1 MENPMR
7 SMAHTFQFSLNQAA
21 LLRMSAFAAAL
32 ALSACATQAPPASPN
47 QPAPVV
53 VAPPKNTAEQETLH
67 TLITQQD
74 RLYRV
79 ASPLLVNNADLCK
92 GNARNLLG
100 FTAKNK
106 YSFSSELTQAAE
118 ALYGMDDRLQVMG
131 VLAGSGAARAGIKRG
146 DRMMTAE
153 GTPIPQGEN
162 AERSTAMILA
172 PLVSRRASIKLT
184 MLRDGAN
191 IPMTVPLTRACAY
204 SIELGN
210 TDNVNAYDDG
220 RRVLITRGMMNFART
235 DEELAYVLAKEMAH
249 NSLQHASKQ
258 KLINTIGDIIDNL
271 VLIHPDMTSMA
282 GMGGIRPMPQ
292 ELDVAADTLALYM
305 VARAGYNVDAAPRFW
320 ERLSTQYP
328 ATVLNG
334 YTAIHPSTAA
344 RLAAMDKIMADI
356 KSRQAA
362 RRPLIPPTAP

>member
-1 MENPMR
+1 MR
-7 SMAHTFQFSLNQAA
+7 SMAYPFEDRTKQF
-21 LLRMSAFAAAL
+21 LLRMCAFAAAL
-32 ALSACATQAPPASPN
+32 ALGACATQAPPPSPA
-47 QPAPVV
+47 QPATVV
-53 VAPPKNTAEQETLH
+53 VAPPQNTAEQETLRA
-67 TLITQQD
+67 LITQQD

-106 YSFSSELTQAAE
+106 YSFSDELAQAAE
-118 ALYGMDDRLQVMG
+118 TLYGMDDRLQVMG
-131 VLAGSGAARAGIKRG
+131 VLANSGAARAGIRRG
-146 DRMMTAE
+146 DKMVSVE
-153 GTPIPQGEN
+153 GMPVPQGEN
-162 AERSTAMILA
+162 AERATALLLA
-172 PLVSRRASIKLT
+172 PLVVRSTSIKLV

-210 TDNVNAYDDG
+210 ADNVNAYDDG
-220 RRVLITRGMMNFART
+220 RRVLITRGMLNFTRS
-235 DEELAYVLAKEMAH
+235 DDELAYVLAKEMAH
-249 NSLQHASKQ
+249 NILQHAAKQ
-258 KLINTIGDIIDNL
+258 KQINTVGDIIDNL
-271 VLIHPDMTSMA
+271 VRVHPDMTSMA

-305 VARAGYNVDAAPRFW
+305 VARAGYRVDEAPRFW
-320 ERLSTQYP
+320 ERLAAQYP
-328 ATVLNG
+328 ASVPNG

-344 RLAAMDKIMADI
+344 RIAAMDKIMADI

-362 RRPLIPPTAP
+362 RRPLIPPAAMP